1 MERFEGASLM
11 SYRGSNT
18 PVTASGLAKLTK
30 KKLYVVDKHMK
41 KPTRK
46 DLVYL
51 DESPDYCER
60 NQT

>member
-1 MERFEGASLM
+1 MERFEGAFRM
-11 SYRGSNT
+11 TYRRNT
-18 PVTASGLAKLTK
+18 KPGNNKNSKFKL
-30 KKLYVVDKHMK
+30 VIADKQMK

-51 DESPDYCER
+51 EDSPNYCER